1 VPRYPLLHQQP
12 FFREGWVAEIGRYPG
27 GFECR
32 GGFELPDYAH
42 LELPQTEAENRRLIK
57 LPNFCHPAREL
68 LQQYRSAFEIAVGEI
83 AGTR

>member
-1 VPRYPLLHQQP
+1 
-12 FFREGWVAEIGRYPG
+12 
-27 GFECR
+27 
-32 GGFELPDYAH
+32 